1 MKFEAKKV
9 YGAHCPTQN
18 VTIVQPRLFSAAPS
32 LLNNHAA
39 ELASMISLAYNQ
51 KLHLDSTS
59 RKRPTGDSRSLF
71 LNSLFILKF
80 PVYQPTASKKVDLSG
95 YGYV

>member
-51 KLHLDSTS
+51 
-59 RKRPTGDSRSLF
+59 
-71 LNSLFILKF
+71 N
-80 PVYQPTASKKVDLSG
+80 
-95 YGYV
+95 YV